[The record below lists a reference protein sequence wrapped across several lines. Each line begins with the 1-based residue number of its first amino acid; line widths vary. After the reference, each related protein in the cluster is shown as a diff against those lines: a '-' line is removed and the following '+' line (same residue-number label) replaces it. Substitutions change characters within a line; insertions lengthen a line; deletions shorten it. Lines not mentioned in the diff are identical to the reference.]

1 MEKLYKQKMWIVP
14 LGLACAMGGLSL
26 QAYDAVLNQ
35 KDSSATG
42 LSCFTNAAS
51 WTPEGVPVAGKTYYA
66 DEETLAFP
74 SCCTGMG
81 W

>member
-1 MEKLYKQKMWIVP
+1 MWDTRGSWSLCGEGLEKGERKMEKLYKQKMWIVP

-51 WTPEGVPVAGKTYYA
+51 WTPE
-66 DEETLAFP
+66 
-74 SCCTGMG
+74 
-81 W
+81 

>member
-1 MEKLYKQKMWIVP
+1 MCGEGLEKGERKMEKLYKQKMWIVP

-42 LSCFTNAAS
+42 LSCFTNAR
-51 WTPEGVPVAGKTYYA
+51 AGRRR
-66 DEETLAFP
+66 EFL
-74 SCCTGMG
+74 
-81 W
+81 